1 MRPTKLILNNFGPFI
16 HEVIDFEQI
25 NKEQLFLISG
35 KTGSGKTMLF
45 DGIVYALFGKASTEG
60 RNEGELRSHFADGKS
75 PMSVEYEFKI
85 NDKKFKISR
94 QAGFIKEGNTSLT
107 PGKLDVFEFDEESQ
121 LYELRESKISSGNGF
136 IKDLLGINAE
146 QFRQLFIL
154 PQGEFKKFLV
164 SNSSDKQSIL
174 RTLFNSIRFE
184 EMQNLLLNQ
193 VKDEKKQI
201 ESRYSRIQIL
211 WEDIETFENDE
222 LIQFKSLNSMQTK
235 DIIKAIPQFE
245 LVGQHLNEEYEQLKS
260 EHNDALEAIKRKIE
274 ENNKLIES
282 LKELDRNK
290 DKKVQLEKNKDSIE
304 KLKAELRKIIEIKPL
319 SQLYNQRNTKEQK
332 YENTKVKLNSILEE
346 LNELNVKLEKFKKEK
361 EILNEQLEDINIK
374 SEYIDKT
381 KQFYSNINKYREA
394 FNEIKQNET
403 YLKENNQKQEENKN
417 LIDKLNNDIAK
428 IDVNNENIDEI
439 TQEIFQLTNTFDKK
453 VTLREN
459 KKKYQSLSQKYNETE
474 NSIKKTKEQISDL
487 KLQLEN
493 IDKSN
498 IDLNDK
504 QTFIQEI
511 QNALHVGDTC
521 PICGNEIESLN
532 EHIKFDEIAKNQNL
546 IKEVNNQLNKK
557 INELTKLETTSDYI
571 SNQMSELEINDDE
584 ISDIDEIEQQLR
596 TKNKEKEKL
605 QIQIKQRDKFKS
617 ALDKHKDINHSLQI
631 KHEKLLSLKHQF
643 ETLIK
648 EFKSYTNYD
657 ETNKFEQ
664 CFKQYEQIVTDY
676 VSKNEVLEKEIN
688 QTKQQIEIE
697 TNNLNNNQL
706 VIKEL
711 EQEISGHSDEIN
723 QEMKRIG
730 LNSYKDVEILL
741 SKLDNKEQI
750 EMKIQQYEHDHQKLT
765 LEIERLSQ
773 LTKDNKPELVEK
785 LEATKTEIESNYNK
799 YVEASA
805 TIQYQ
810 VQKNKDKFNSIMDY
824 INYLEKELKEQ
835 QEIFELSEVLSG
847 KNSKKLTLEN
857 YVLVYY
863 LERIIHQANIR
874 LERMSGERYQL
885 KRRESIS
892 HGYSGL
898 EIEVFDFHSN
908 KSRHISSL
916 SGGETFQASLAL
928 ALGLSEVVQQESGG
942 ITLESM
948 FIDEGFGT
956 LDQETLETALDTL
969 VKLKTSGRMVGII
982 SHVSELKQRI
992 PLILEVTSNQYQSQT
1007 RFKWN

>member
-1 MRPTKLILNNFGPFI
+1 
-16 HEVIDFEQI
+16 
-25 NKEQLFLISG
+25 
-35 KTGSGKTMLF
+35 
-45 DGIVYALFGKASTEG
+45 
-60 RNEGELRSHFADGKS
+60 
-75 PMSVEYEFKI
+75 
-85 NDKKFKISR
+85 
-94 QAGFIKEGNTSLT
+94 
-107 PGKLDVFEFDEESQ
+107 
-121 LYELRESKISSGNGF
+121 
-136 IKDLLGINAE
+136 
-146 QFRQLFIL
+146 
-154 PQGEFKKFLV
+154 
-164 SNSSDKQSIL
+164 
-174 RTLFNSIRFE
+174 
-184 EMQNLLLNQ
+184 
-193 VKDEKKQI
+193 
-201 ESRYSRIQIL
+201 
-211 WEDIETFENDE
+211 
-222 LIQFKSLNSMQTK
+222 
-235 DIIKAIPQFE
+235 
-245 LVGQHLNEEYEQLKS
+245 
-260 EHNDALEAIKRKIE
+260 
-274 ENNKLIES
+274 
-282 LKELDRNK
+282 
-290 DKKVQLEKNKDSIE
+290 
-304 KLKAELRKIIEIKPL
+304 
-319 SQLYNQRNTKEQK
+319 
-332 YENTKVKLNSILEE
+332 
-346 LNELNVKLEKFKKEK
+346 
-361 EILNEQLEDINIK
+361 
-374 SEYIDKT
+374 
-381 KQFYSNINKYREA
+381 
-394 FNEIKQNET
+394 
-403 YLKENNQKQEENKN
+403 
-417 LIDKLNNDIAK
+417 
-428 IDVNNENIDEI
+428 
-439 TQEIFQLTNTFDKK
+439 
-453 VTLREN
+453 
-459 KKKYQSLSQKYNETE
+459 
-474 NSIKKTKEQISDL
+474 
-487 KLQLEN
+487 
-493 IDKSN
+493 
-498 IDLNDK
+498 
-504 QTFIQEI
+504 
-511 QNALHVGDTC
+511 
-521 PICGNEIESLN
+521 
-532 EHIKFDEIAKNQNL
+532 EHINFNEIAKNQNL
-546 IKEVNNQLNKK
+546 IKEVNNQLNKE

-605 QIQIKQRDKFKS
+605 QLQIKQREKFKS
-617 ALDKHKDINHSLQI
+617 ALDKHKDVNHSLQI
-631 KHEKLLSLKHQF
+631 KHEKFLSLKHQF

-664 CFKQYEQIVTDY
+664 CFKQYEQIVTDH

-773 LTKDNKPELVEK
+773 LTKDNKPESVEK

-810 VQKNKDKFNSIMDY
+810 VQKNKDKFNSIMDH

>member
-346 LNELNVKLEKFKKEK
+346 LNELNDKLEKFKKEK

-381 KQFYSNINKYREA
+381 KQFYTNINKYREA

-428 IDVNNENIDEI
+428 IDVNNEDVDEI
-439 TQEIFQLTNTFDKK
+439 TQEIFQLKNTFDKK
-453 VTLREN
+453 VALREN
-459 KKKYQSLSQKYNETE
+459 KEKYQSLSQKYNETE
-474 NSIKKTKEQISDL
+474 KSIKKTKEQISDL

-504 QTFIQEI
+504 QTFVQEI

-532 EHIKFDEIAKNQNL
+532 EHINFDEIAKNQNL

>member
-346 LNELNVKLEKFKKEK
+346 LNELNDKLEKFKKEK

-584 ISDIDEIEQQLR
+584 ICDINEIEQQLR

-605 QIQIKQRDKFKS
+605 QIQIKQREKLKS
-617 ALDKHKDINHSLQI
+617 ALDKHKDIKHSLQI
-631 KHEKLLSLKHQF
+631 MHEKLLSLKHQF
-643 ETLIK
+643 ETLIN

-676 VSKNEVLEKEIN
+676 VSKSEVLEKEIN

-697 TNNLNNNQL
+697 TNNLNNNKL
-706 VIKEL
+706 AIKEL

-741 SKLDNKEQI
+741 SKLENKEQI

-765 LEIERLSQ
+765 LEIERLSK
-773 LTKDNKPELVEK
+773 LTKDNKSESVEK

-810 VQKNKDKFNSIMDY
+810 VQKNKDKFNSIMDH

-857 YVLVYY
+857 YVLIYY

-992 PLILEVTSNQYQSQT
+992 PLILEVTSNQYQSHT

>member
-584 ISDIDEIEQQLR
+584 ISDINEIEQQLR

-605 QIQIKQRDKFKS
+605 QIQIKQREKLKS
-617 ALDKHKDINHSLQI
+617 ALDKHKDIKHSLQI

-643 ETLIK
+643 ETLIN

-676 VSKNEVLEKEIN
+676 VSKSEVLEKEIN

-697 TNNLNNNQL
+697 TNNLNNNKL
-706 VIKEL
+706 AIKEL

-741 SKLDNKEQI
+741 SKLENKEQI

-765 LEIERLSQ
+765 LEIERLSK
-773 LTKDNKPELVEK
+773 LTKDNKSESVEK

-799 YVEASA
+799 RVL
-805 TIQYQ
+805 Q
-810 VQKNKDKFNSIMDY
+810 FNIKY
-824 INYLEKELKEQ
+824 RKI
-835 QEIFELSEVLSG
+835 
-847 KNSKKLTLEN
+847 
-857 YVLVYY
+857 
-863 LERIIHQANIR
+863 
-874 LERMSGERYQL
+874 
-885 KRRESIS
+885 
-892 HGYSGL
+892 
-898 EIEVFDFHSN
+898 
-908 KSRHISSL
+908 
-916 SGGETFQASLAL
+916 
-928 ALGLSEVVQQESGG
+928 
-942 ITLESM
+942 
-948 FIDEGFGT
+948 
-956 LDQETLETALDTL
+956 
-969 VKLKTSGRMVGII
+969 KTN
-982 SHVSELKQRI
+982 
-992 PLILEVTSNQYQSQT
+992 LIV
-1007 RFKWN
+1007 

>member
-346 LNELNVKLEKFKKEK
+346 LNELNDKLEKFKKEK

-992 PLILEVTSNQYQSQT
+992 PLILEVTSNQYQSHT

>member
-584 ISDIDEIEQQLR
+584 ISDINEIEQQLR

-605 QIQIKQRDKFKS
+605 QIQIKQREKLKS
-617 ALDKHKDINHSLQI
+617 ALDKHKDIKHSLQI

-643 ETLIK
+643 ETLIN

-676 VSKNEVLEKEIN
+676 VSKSEVLEKEIN

-697 TNNLNNNQL
+697 TNNLNNNKL
-706 VIKEL
+706 AIKEL

-741 SKLDNKEQI
+741 SKLENKEQI

-765 LEIERLSQ
+765 LEIERLSK
-773 LTKDNKPELVEK
+773 LTKDNKSESVEK

-810 VQKNKDKFNSIMDY
+810 VQNNKDKFNSIMDH

-857 YVLVYY
+857 YVLIYY

-992 PLILEVTSNQYQSQT
+992 PLILEVTSNQYQSHT

>member
-94 QAGFIKEGNTSLT
+94 QAGFIKEGNISLT

-584 ISDIDEIEQQLR
+584 ISDINEIEQQLR

-605 QIQIKQRDKFKS
+605 QIQIKQREKLKS
-617 ALDKHKDINHSLQI
+617 ALDKHKDIKHSLQI

-643 ETLIK
+643 ETLIN

-676 VSKNEVLEKEIN
+676 VSKSEVLEKEIN

-697 TNNLNNNQL
+697 TNNLNNNKL
-706 VIKEL
+706 AIKEL

-741 SKLDNKEQI
+741 SKLENKEQI

-765 LEIERLSQ
+765 LEIERLSK
-773 LTKDNKPELVEK
+773 LTKDNKSESVEK

-810 VQKNKDKFNSIMDY
+810 VQKNKDKFNSIMDH

-857 YVLVYY
+857 YVLIYY

-992 PLILEVTSNQYQSQT
+992 PLILEVTSNQYQSHT

>member
-504 QTFIQEI
+504 QTFVQEI

-532 EHIKFDEIAKNQNL
+532 EHINFDEIAKNQNL

>member
-1 MRPTKLILNNFGPFI
+1 M
-16 HEVIDFEQI
+16 
-25 NKEQLFLISG
+25 
-35 KTGSGKTMLF
+35 
-45 DGIVYALFGKASTEG
+45 A
-60 RNEGELRSHFADGKS
+60 
-75 PMSVEYEFKI
+75 
-85 NDKKFKISR
+85 
-94 QAGFIKEGNTSLT
+94 
-107 PGKLDVFEFDEESQ
+107 
-121 LYELRESKISSGNGF
+121 
-136 IKDLLGINAE
+136 
-146 QFRQLFIL
+146 
-154 PQGEFKKFLV
+154 
-164 SNSSDKQSIL
+164 
-174 RTLFNSIRFE
+174 
-184 EMQNLLLNQ
+184 
-193 VKDEKKQI
+193 
-201 ESRYSRIQIL
+201 
-211 WEDIETFENDE
+211 
-222 LIQFKSLNSMQTK
+222 
-235 DIIKAIPQFE
+235 
-245 LVGQHLNEEYEQLKS
+245 
-260 EHNDALEAIKRKIE
+260 
-274 ENNKLIES
+274 
-282 LKELDRNK
+282 
-290 DKKVQLEKNKDSIE
+290 
-304 KLKAELRKIIEIKPL
+304 
-319 SQLYNQRNTKEQK
+319 
-332 YENTKVKLNSILEE
+332 
-346 LNELNVKLEKFKKEK
+346 
-361 EILNEQLEDINIK
+361 
-374 SEYIDKT
+374 
-381 KQFYSNINKYREA
+381 
-394 FNEIKQNET
+394 
-403 YLKENNQKQEENKN
+403 
-417 LIDKLNNDIAK
+417 
-428 IDVNNENIDEI
+428 
-439 TQEIFQLTNTFDKK
+439 
-453 VTLREN
+453 LREN
-459 KKKYQSLSQKYNETE
+459 KEKYQSLSQKYNKTE
-474 NSIKKTKEQISDL
+474 KSIKKTKEQISDL

-504 QTFIQEI
+504 QTFVQEI

-532 EHIKFDEIAKNQNL
+532 EHINFDEIAKNQNL

>member
-584 ISDIDEIEQQLR
+584 ISDINEIEQQLR

-605 QIQIKQRDKFKS
+605 QIQIKQREKLKS
-617 ALDKHKDINHSLQI
+617 ALDKHKDIKHSLQI

-643 ETLIK
+643 ETLIN

-676 VSKNEVLEKEIN
+676 VSKSEVLEKEIN

-697 TNNLNNNQL
+697 TNDLNNNKL
-706 VIKEL
+706 AIKEL

-741 SKLDNKEQI
+741 SKLENKEQI

-765 LEIERLSQ
+765 LEIERLSK
-773 LTKDNKPELVEK
+773 LTKDNKSESVEK

-805 TIQYQ
+805 TIKYQ
-810 VQKNKDKFNSIMDY
+810 VQKNKDKFNSIMDH

-857 YVLVYY
+857 YVLIYY

-992 PLILEVTSNQYQSQT
+992 PLILEVTSNQYQSHT